1 MKTVSILGCGWLG
14 FALAQKFKKNHHI
27 KATTTSQ
34 QKLQKLQENG
44 LEAFLLSEVSYDKL
58 NEFLECDILII
69 AVPPSKFKDLKAFIS
84 TVLKKSHA
92 SHTLFISSSSV
103 YDNVNQDLNE
113 EFTIKKPINKTLF
126 ETEQLFDLEKTTI
139 LRCAGLM
146 GFDRVIGKYSNG
158 KLVVQSN
165 KKTNYI
171 HQTDVINAIAFV
183 LEKQLFG
190 TYNLCSKVH
199 YSKEEIYTYFARKF
213 NFIYLGFEC
222 SNEEKSRTINS
233 EKLRKLGFEYLYDDP
248 KLFYDDKKEGD

>member
-44 LEAFLLSEVSYDKL
+44 LEAFLLSEESHEKL

-69 AVPPSKFKDLKAFIS
+69 AVPPSKFKDLKAFILK
-84 TVLKKSHA
+84 VLQHNQS
-92 SHTLFISSSSV
+92 SHTIFISSSSV
-103 YDNVNQDLNE
+103 YDNINEDLHENVR
-113 EFTIKKPINKTLF
+113 IKMPINKVLY
-126 ETEQLFDLEKTTI
+126 ETEQLFDFSKTTI

-146 GFDRVIGKYSNG
+146 GFDRIIGKYSNG

-165 KKTNYI
+165 KKTNYV

-213 NFIYLGFEC
+213 DFTYFGFEC
-222 SNEEKSRTINS
+222 SHEEKSRTINS